1 MRADLNTACLACTS
15 LNSAKLSGME
25 LGIRGMSHVDIPAP
39 IAWYDIEK
47 DGKNNDSIDREI
59 VTDFSGNG
67 RHLSLCNFAFSG
79 FSGYNG
85 YEDWVFPKRRNE
97 YVDGLKRNIDILD
110 TKTRSSFS
118 FVVSNMKK
126 GDYIYAYQR
135 ARSSINPKKDEV
147 WIKTDGKY
155 LRHGKYLNHNMFF
168 EFNLSPGVVIEVL
181 PSYRGLV
188 FDQYDDY
195 AVFEGDLGLKD
206 YTVFFERMYYG
217 NTINPY
223 SYLTEVPLISSIDN
237 DEKGTPFILDGV
249 IETENTVSGYK
260 KLKLYSYG
268 KDTSFSFKLNENNN
282 ATIVQTPNEYRQYY
296 DDKLTKIRLRRGTSV
311 NTGRGLR
318 IGRSSFFIFKKL
330 VVFDEVLTDEQ
341 IEVVIKKYKLK
352 I

>member
-1 MRADLNTACLACTS
+1 MKASVATVK
-15 LNSAKLSGME
+15 LNSVNLNSVQVNMVE
-25 LGIRGMSHVDIPAP
+25 LGIRDMSHIDIPVP

-47 DGKNNDSIDREI
+47 EGKNNDSIDREI

-97 YVDGLKRNIDILD
+97 YVDGFKRNIDIID
-110 TKTRSSFS
+110 TYRRPSFS
-118 FVVSNMKK
+118 FTVSNMKE

-135 ARSSINPKKDEV
+135 ARSSINPKIDEV

-249 IETENTVSGYK
+249 IETENTVSDYK
-260 KLKLYSYG
+260 NLKLYSYG
-268 KDTSFSFKLNENNN
+268 KDTSYSFKLNENNN

-296 DDKLTKIRLRRGTSV
+296 YGKLTKIGLYRGTSV

-318 IGRSSFFIFKKL
+318 IGSSSFLVLKKL